1 MSKKITSK
9 YNLQLDKEFA
19 DLVPRRCEAEHRQLR
34 DNLEAHGCLEPLVA
48 WRAAGKSGRDVLV
61 GDYETYKICKTNKI
75 PFRLKKMTF
84 RGRDQAKEFIIDMA
98 LGRPNLNTYQK
109 CLLALRWEPILRKR
123 AKENMRLSPGR
134 GKKGFRRS
142 GKPFSPFRTDEIL
155 AQKVGVCADT
165 ISKMKRLQRK
175 ASLSLKKRLEE
186 GTSTIHGACR
196 LIDSKEKAERRSR
209 VISRKVYYKNP
220 VLGKKVENVII
231 CKDVMVGLKKISAET
246 VDLIITSPP
255 YANMKNYGRGKK
267 ADGMRYQQW
276 LKWLSPI
283 WTECERVLVPGGRLC
298 VNVDSVVNRHPQDLA
313 KERKRPVFCDL
324 VNQMRSIGEFRY
336 RDRIIWH
343 KTNVQGNQA
352 WAGTYCSPSNPHIKH
367 VAEEILIWSKRD
379 YELPPPKPGITGDIT
394 DEQFREYTLNVWRI
408 PSYLRNPGGHPCVF
422 PEELVRRLVLL
433 YS

>member
-1 MSKKITSK
+1 M
-9 YNLQLDKEFA
+9 
-19 DLVPRRCEAEHRQLR
+19 
-34 DNLEAHGCLEPLVA
+34 
-48 WRAAGKSGRDVLV
+48 
-61 GDYETYKICKTNKI
+61 
-75 PFRLKKMTF
+75 
-84 RGRDQAKEFIIDMA
+84 
-98 LGRPNLNTYQK
+98 
-109 CLLALRWEPILRKR
+109 
-123 AKENMRLSPGR
+123 
-134 GKKGFRRS
+134 
-142 GKPFSPFRTDEIL
+142 
-155 AQKVGVCADT
+155 
-165 ISKMKRLQRK
+165 
-175 ASLSLKKRLEE
+175 
-186 GTSTIHGACR
+186 
-196 LIDSKEKAERRSR
+196 
-209 VISRKVYYKNP
+209 
-220 VLGKKVENVII
+220 LGKKVENVII

-433 YS
+433 YSYPTSVVLDPYNGSGTTTAVAASLGRRYIGIDQSRAYCSYAKKRTAKAHAEAKRSRAAQASSKDKDSTYHAA